1 MANTASARKAARQ
14 AKQRRQHNTSQKS
27 ELKTAI
33 KDVRKAITAGD
44 KKAAQAAL
52 VASQPVIDSMTAK
65 QIVHRNTAARTK
77 SRLSAAIKA
86 MA

>member
-14 AKQRRQHNTSQKS
+14 AESRRAHNASLKS
-27 ELKTAI
+27 ELKTAV
-33 KDVRKAITAGD
+33 KNVRKAIAAGD

-65 QIVHRNTAARTK
+65 EIVHRNAAARTK